1 MNEELIERHKGL
13 VDKLAARF
21 EPDEE
26 LIQVGMIALW
36 EAAEKW
42 DRAYPFQP
50 WARTVIYHRM
60 IDHTRRK
67 KPEEEELTENVAAE
81 EEPGDET
88 EDELRRRIGR
98 AFPRRSR
105 EYKILCSLLAG
116 KPKESIA
123 RRMGVTR
130 QTVDRIARQAWCR
143 LQAEKER
150 RE

>member
-1 MNEELIERHKGL
+1 MNEELIEQYKGL

-67 KPEEEELTENVAAE
+67 KPEEEELTENVAAA
-81 EEPGDET
+81 EPGDET
-88 EDELRRRIGR
+88 EDELRQRIGR
-98 AFPRRSR
+98 ALPRRSR
-105 EYKILCSLLAG
+105 EYKVLCSLLSG

-130 QTVDRIARQAWCR
+130 QTVDRIARQAWSC